1 MQAYYTVD
9 VMHDGHRYQW
19 DQVPT
24 REAADRLFSQYI
36 EDDTFDDV
44 AITLHTNCSA
54 LQLRSKNDEEELPW

>member
-9 VMHDGHRYQW
+9 VMHGTSWYQW
-19 DQVPT
+19 DLVTT
-24 REAADRLFSQYI
+24 REAADKLFAEYI

-54 LQLRSKNDEEELPW
+54 LQLRSKDDEEDLPW